1 MRSTFDEAE
10 IRDAERALEEALQS
24 TEPMAWVYHYTED
37 AIFVASGSQAIQGR
51 KSLLEM
57 AADMQPLSSVSL
69 SAVRT
74 EGNENLA
81 YTYGTANWVSG
92 HRPATGTTT
101 RVRFV
106 IVWRREEDGRWRVA
120 QEMLDADPI
129 TEPAH

>member
-1 MRSTFDEAE
+1 MRSTFDKTE

-24 TEPMAWVYHYTED
+24 TEPTAWVYHYTED

-92 HRPATGTTT
+92 RPPTTGATTH
-101 RVRFV
+101 VRFV

-120 QEMLDADPI
+120 QEMLDADP
-129 TEPAH
+129 TAEPAN